1 MLRYLQE
8 MENRSTWW
16 ISANCQRL
24 LIESGMVYVVFNMG
38 YKSQLCNG
46 CMFHA
51 YYIYIYIYK
60 HYTTGTVYYASV

>member
-1 MLRYLQE
+1 

-51 YYIYIYIYK
+51 YYIYIYIYIYK